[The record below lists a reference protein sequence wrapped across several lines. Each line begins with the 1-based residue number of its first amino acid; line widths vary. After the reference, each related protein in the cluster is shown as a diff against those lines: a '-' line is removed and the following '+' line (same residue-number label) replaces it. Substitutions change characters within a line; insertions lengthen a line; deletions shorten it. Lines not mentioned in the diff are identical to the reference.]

1 MIETNRILRVPPLKS
16 VRDNLRKQV
25 ALYVSQNNI
34 LPPSDFE
41 TLEHHAKIIL
51 GKLGEETESLS
62 FILVLLGN
70 EIWRKTVE
78 STPFHRRL
86 LLLPQCLRDNNKCRG
101 EFDDLG
107 LICAGCKNCHI
118 DEIIMKAEK
127 LGYTTLV
134 AEGTTVAI
142 GLVEEGSIDAVLG
155 VSCMP
160 VLQNSFGPVTKAAVP
175 AMAVPLL
182 QDGCENSSV
191 DYDWLFSEMEQYSG
205 EARFQPLS
213 VSLIKNQV
221 AHYFSEMNLKRYFPA
236 GNETEKLALRSMAMG
251 GHRMRPLL
259 SLLAYQSY
267 AGEIL
272 DEIQSGLAV
281 IIECFHKASLVHDDI
296 EDDEDFRYNQPAL
309 HKSEGIPAAINTG
322 DYLIG
327 KGYRLLSEMPCEPSV
342 KAECLKIVSASHLK
356 LAEGQGADIMLT
368 RHMARKSVEEVLKI
382 FEQKTGEAVKVA
394 LLMGAIAGKAPQDEM
409 EILSRFSEWFGI
421 AYQIRDDLNELRE
434 DNELKHAFDFPFLL
448 ALLNRDMN
456 GESPSFSE
464 VLDPRNFNV
473 LSGYFEQF
481 TIEEKAEKYLAEY
494 IGKCHFQLDKLQN
507 QKLRLSLYGL
517 MGKVFK
523 S

>member
-1 MIETNRILRVPPLKS
+1 MIETNRILRVPPKKS

-25 ALYVSQNNI
+25 ALYVSQNKI

-41 TLEHHAKIIL
+41 TLEHHSKIIL
-51 GKLGEETESLS
+51 DKLGEDIESLS
-62 FILVLLGN
+62 FIIVLLGN

-78 STPFHRRL
+78 ATPFHRRL
-86 LLLPQCLRDNNKCRG
+86 LLLPQCLRDSNKCLG

-118 DEIIMKAEK
+118 DEILGKAEK

-134 AEGTTVAI
+134 AEGTTMAI

-182 QDGCENSSV
+182 HDGCENTSV
-191 DYDWLFSEMEQYSG
+191 DYDWLFSEMEQYF
-205 EARFQPLS
+205 ENPRIQPLS
-213 VSLIKNQV
+213 VSLLKNKV
-221 AHYFSEMNLKRYFPA
+221 LEIFTEEKLKIYFPA
-236 GNETEKLALRSMAMG
+236 GNETEKLALQSMATG

-267 AGEIL
+267 ANEVS
-272 DEIQSGLAV
+272 DEIQSGMAV

-309 HKSEGIPAAINTG
+309 HKSEGISTAINTG

-327 KGYRLLSEMPCEPSV
+327 KGYRLLAEMPCEPDV
-342 KAECLKIVSASHLK
+342 KAECLKIVAASHLK
-356 LAEGQGADIMLT
+356 LAEGQGADILLT
-368 RHMARKSVEEVLKI
+368 RHMAKKSVEEVLKI
-382 FEQKTGEAVKVA
+382 FEQKTGEGVKVA
-394 LLMGAIAGKAPQDEM
+394 LLMGAIAGKAPENEM
-409 EILSRFSEWFGI
+409 EVLSRFSEWFGI

-434 DNELKHAFDFPFLL
+434 DNDLKHAFDFPFLL

-464 VLDPRNFNV
+464 VLDPRNFDM
-473 LSGYFEQF
+473 LSGYFKQF
-481 TIEEKAEKYLAEY
+481 TVEEKAEKYLAEY
-494 IGKCHFQLDKLQN
+494 IEKCHSELNKLQN

-517 MGKVFK
+517 MGKIFK